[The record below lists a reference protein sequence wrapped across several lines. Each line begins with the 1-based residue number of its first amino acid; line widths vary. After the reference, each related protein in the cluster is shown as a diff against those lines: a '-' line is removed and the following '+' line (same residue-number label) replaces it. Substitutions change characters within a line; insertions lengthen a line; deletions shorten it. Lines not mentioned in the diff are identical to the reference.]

1 MTFTQMHNRM
11 MSHGTASFCAEAASS
26 CAQSAQTFFNS
37 MMLIL
42 GAIIMASIIMASII
56 IARLFALSILG
67 LLVLVLVVLLITA
80 HFGTPWTR
88 NPA

>member
-42 GAIIMASIIMASII
+42 GAMIMASIIM
-56 IARLFALSILG
+56 ARLFALSILG

-80 HFGTPWTR
+80 HFDTPWT
-88 NPA
+88 

>member
-42 GAIIMASIIMASII
+42 GAIIMASII

-67 LLVLVLVVLLITA
+67 LLVLVPVLVLVVLLITA
-80 HFGTPWTR
+80 HFDTPWTR

>member
-11 MSHGTASFCAEAASS
+11 MSHGTASYCAEAMSS
-26 CAQSAQTFFNS
+26 CAQSAQAYFNS
-37 MMLIL
+37 IMLIL
-42 GAIIMASIIMASII
+42 GAIIMASII
-56 IARLFALSILG
+56 IACLCSLSILS

-80 HFGTPWTR
+80 HFDTPWTR

>member
-11 MSHGTASFCAEAASS
+11 MSHGTASSCAEAASS
-26 CAQSAQTFFNS
+26 RAQSAQAFFNS
-37 MMLIL
+37 IMLIL
-42 GAIIMASIIMASII
+42 GAIIVASII
-56 IARLFALSILG
+56 IARLSLLGILC

-80 HFGTPWTR
+80 HFDTPWTR

>member
-11 MSHGTASFCAEAASS
+11 MSHGTASFCAEAAS
-26 CAQSAQTFFNS
+26 CRAQSAQTFFNS

-42 GAIIMASIIMASII
+42 GAIIMASII
-56 IARLFALSILG
+56 IARMFALSILG

-80 HFGTPWTR
+80 HFDTPWTR

>member
-42 GAIIMASIIMASII
+42 GAIIMASII

-67 LLVLVLVVLLITA
+67 LLVLVLVLVLVVLLITA
-80 HFGTPWTR
+80 HFDTPWPR

>member
-42 GAIIMASIIMASII
+42 GAIIVASII
-56 IARLFALSILG
+56 IARLFVLSILG

-80 HFGTPWTR
+80 HFDTPWTR

>member
-1 MTFTQMHNRM
+1 MTFTQMHNCM

-26 CAQSAQTFFNS
+26 CAQSAQAFFNS

-42 GAIIMASIIMASII
+42 GAMIMASII

-67 LLVLVLVVLLITA
+67 LLVLVLVLVVLLITA
-80 HFGTPWTR
+80 HFDTPWTR

>member
-42 GAIIMASIIMASII
+42 GAIIMASII

-67 LLVLVLVVLLITA
+67 LLVLVVVLVLVVLLITA
-80 HFGTPWTR
+80 HFDTPWTR

>member
-42 GAIIMASIIMASII
+42 GAIIMASII

-67 LLVLVLVVLLITA
+67 LLVLVLVLVVLLITA
-80 HFGTPWTR
+80 HFDTPWTR

>member
-1 MTFTQMHNRM
+1 MTFTQMHDRM

-42 GAIIMASIIMASII
+42 GAIIMASII

-67 LLVLVLVVLLITA
+67 LLVLVLVLVLVVLLITA
-80 HFGTPWTR
+80 HFDTPWTR

>member
-42 GAIIMASIIMASII
+42 GAIIMASII
-56 IARLFALSILG
+56 IARLFSLSILG
-67 LLVLVLVVLLITA
+67 LLVLVLVLVLVVLLITA
-80 HFGTPWTR
+80 HFDTPWTR

>member
-42 GAIIMASIIMASII
+42 GAIIMASII
-56 IARLFALSILG
+56 IARLCALSILG
-67 LLVLVLVVLLITA
+67 LLVLALVVLLITA
-80 HFGTPWTR
+80 HFDTPWTR

>member
-42 GAIIMASIIMASII
+42 GAMIMASII
-56 IARLFALSILG
+56 IARLCALSILG
-67 LLVLVLVVLLITA
+67 LLVLVLVVLLITV
-80 HFGTPWTR
+80 HFDTPWTR

>member
-11 MSHGTASFCAEAASS
+11 MSHGTASSCAEAASS
-26 CAQSAQTFFNS
+26 RAQPAQAFFNS
-37 MMLIL
+37 IMLIL
-42 GAIIMASIIMASII
+42 GAIIVASII
-56 IARLFALSILG
+56 IARLSLLGILG

-80 HFGTPWTR
+80 HFDTPWTR

>member
-42 GAIIMASIIMASII
+42 GAIIMASII
-56 IARLFALSILG
+56 IARLFSLSILG
-67 LLVLVLVVLLITA
+67 LLVLVVLLITA
-80 HFGTPWTR
+80 HFNTPWTR

>member
-26 CAQSAQTFFNS
+26 RAQSAQAFFNS
-37 MMLIL
+37 IMLIL
-42 GAIIMASIIMASII
+42 GAIIVASII

-67 LLVLVLVVLLITA
+67 LLVLVLVLVLVVLLITA
-80 HFGTPWTR
+80 HFDTPWTR

>member
-42 GAIIMASIIMASII
+42 GAILMASII
-56 IARLFALSILG
+56 IARLFSLSILG
-67 LLVLVLVVLLITA
+67 LLVLVLVLVLVVLLITA
-80 HFGTPWTR
+80 HFDTPWTR

>member
-42 GAIIMASIIMASII
+42 GAIIMASII
-56 IARLFALSILG
+56 IARLCALSILG

>member
-1 MTFTQMHNRM
+1 MTDAQMNNRM

-42 GAIIMASIIMASII
+42 GAIIMASII
-56 IARLFALSILG
+56 IARLFSLSILG
-67 LLVLVLVVLLITA
+67 LLVLVLVLVLVVLLITA
-80 HFGTPWTR
+80 HFDTPWTR

>member
-42 GAIIMASIIMASII
+42 GAIIMASII
-56 IARLFALSILG
+56 IACLFALSILG

-80 HFGTPWTR
+80 HFDTPWTR
-88 NPA
+88 TTA

>member
-42 GAIIMASIIMASII
+42 GAIIVASII

-67 LLVLVLVVLLITA
+67 LLVLVLVLVLVVLLITA
-80 HFGTPWTR
+80 HFDTPWTR

>member
-42 GAIIMASIIMASII
+42 GAIIMASII

-67 LLVLVLVVLLITA
+67 LLVLVLVLVVLLITA
-80 HFGTPWTR
+80 HFDTPWSR

>member
-42 GAIIMASIIMASII
+42 GAIIMASII

-67 LLVLVLVVLLITA
+67 LLVLVLVLVLVVLLITA
-80 HFGTPWTR
+80 HFDTPWTR

>member
-11 MSHGTASFCAEAASS
+11 MFHGTASSCAEAASS
-26 CAQSAQTFFNS
+26 RAQSAQAFFNS
-37 MMLIL
+37 IMLIL
-42 GAIIMASIIMASII
+42 GAIIVSSII
-56 IARLFALSILG
+56 IARLSLLGILG

-80 HFGTPWTR
+80 HFDTPWTR

>member
-42 GAIIMASIIMASII
+42 GAIIMASII
-56 IARLFALSILG
+56 IARLFVLGILG

-80 HFGTPWTR
+80 HFDTPWTR